1 MGRLDKTSACKSTTW
16 KHEKYDPE
24 SGEPAAHPNSRFT
37 APASQCPSIAP
48 EWEDPAGVPI
58 SAILLGGR
66 RATAVPLVYEAY
78 NWEHGVFIASA
89 IASEKTAAAEGTIG
103 EVRRDPMAMLPFC
116 GYNMGDYFGHWLSFA
131 ETMDREKMP
140 RIYGVN
146 WFRKA
151 NGTGEYLWPGFGD
164 NIRVLSWIVD
174 RLEGRTEGIKT
185 PVGIVASAED
195 INSDGSLETDLVARA
210 LAIAEHFTSFGD
222 HLPTELS
229 VQLEDLNSRV
239 GDMEDDGF

>member
-1 MGRLDKTSACKSTTW
+1 MAVVQNDTRQEIT
-16 KHEKYDPE
+16 
-24 SGEPAAHPNSRFT
+24 FT
-37 APASQCPSIAP
+37 ALDHCI
-48 EWEDPAGVPI
+48 E
-58 SAILLGGR
+58 
-66 RATAVPLVYEAY
+66 
-78 NWEHGVFIASA
+78 
-89 IASEKTAAAEGTIG
+89 
-103 EVRRDPMAMLPFC
+103 
-116 GYNMGDYFGHWLSFA
+116 
-131 ETMDREKMP
+131 
-140 RIYGVN
+140 
-146 WFRKA
+146 FRKA

-210 LAIAEHFTSFGD
+210 LAVHKSQWTKECASIAEHFTSFGD